1 VPALTTAASLATL
14 LQVDKVKSNSLLK
27 SRIQTWSSK
36 TTSSRQRSHLP
47 TETKGRPNHSYQSV
61 LLLQNLL
68 RTQAV
73 PRTILCRQQISTRT
87 ILSRSSRTRLLEA
100 SARRLE
106 ELPQSEL
113 TATSALATALEEQQ
127 DSED

>member
-1 VPALTTAASLATL
+1 MPARTTAAFQATL
-14 LQVDKVKSNSLLK
+14 RLVDKAKYNSLLR

-36 TTSSRQRSHLP
+36 TISSRQHSHHP
-47 TETKGRPNHSYQSV
+47 TETKDRPNHSYRSV
-61 LLLQNLL
+61 RPLQNLL

-73 PRTILCRQQISTRT
+73 PRTILCQQRISTRT
-87 ILSRSSRTRLLEA
+87 TLSRSSRTRLSEA

-106 ELPQSEL
+106 ELLQPEL
-113 TATSALATALEEQQ
+113 TATSAPAMASEEQQ